1 MMNFGSLLFLEA
13 TSKVAEKASA
23 AASGAASAV
32 SGASQASIGGF
43 AGFMAQWGMLI
54 MMILLFVVMYFL
66 MIRPQKKKEKETAK
80 MRSNLQIGDEVTTI
94 GGVVGIVVSLR
105 EDTVVI
111 ETGTDRSKMR
121 FQRWAIQSNNTVH
134 EES

>member
-1 MMNFGSLLFLEA
+1 MNFGSLLFLEA
-13 TSKVAEKASA
+13 ASKPAASA
-23 AASGAASAV
+23 AASGAV
-32 SGASQASIGGF
+32 SGASQAAPGGF
-43 AGFMAQWGMLI
+43 LGFMASGGGMIL
-54 MMILLFVVMYFL
+54 MMVLLFVVMYFL

-121 FQRWAIQSNNTVH
+121 FQRWAIQSNNTIH